1 MFTAMKKIY
10 QTPELQITKLALT
23 TLIAESVPLYDGG
36 GGEQLVKERHEDVS
50 GGNGRGGS
58 YNVWGD
64 DWSN

>member
-1 MFTAMKKIY
+1 MFTAMKKTYTIPQVETFEIIGGTILEASGKY
-10 QTPELQITKLALT
+10 DEG
-23 TLIAESVPLYDGG
+23 SDGG
-36 GGEQLVKERHEDVS
+36 QLVKERHEDVS